1 MENKKESQL
10 GEAGHRKE
18 ARRCKHCRKEFI
30 PRRRTK
36 MHCSGTCRHSQ
47 WLERKSKRDLMKA
60 KRKGASFSDIM
71 SHLFT
76 GVIQSFGKS
85 GVTAKKAVS
94 RPEVPIQA
102 KTYLIICQKRKND
115 GVLKRLLKLFW

>member
-1 MENKKESQL
+1 MEHKRESNSHK
-10 GEAGHRKE
+10 GEARK
-18 ARRCKHCRKEFI
+18 CKHCQKEFI

-47 WLERKSKRDLMKA
+47 WLERKSRRDLLKP

-85 GVTAKKAVS
+85 GVTAKKPVS
-94 RPEVPIQA
+94 RPEVPVQR
-102 KTYLIICQKRKND
+102 KTILIICRKKEKA
-115 GVLKRLLKLFW
+115 GLFKRLLKLFW